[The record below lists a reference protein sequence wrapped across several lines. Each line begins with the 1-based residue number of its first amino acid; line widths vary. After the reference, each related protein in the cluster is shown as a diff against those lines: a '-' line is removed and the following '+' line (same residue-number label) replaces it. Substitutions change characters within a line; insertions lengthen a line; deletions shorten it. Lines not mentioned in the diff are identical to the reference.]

1 MSSLTKKSI
10 LAFYIKNNMT
20 VLAGVGTQ
28 RLLSSIPYIQY
39 LLLYLVKDRLAFYL
53 VSCILLVVSKVAP

>member
-28 RLLSSIPYIQY
+28 RLLSP
-39 LLLYLVKDRLAFYL
+39 LLLPIISIIISMLRRG
-53 VSCILLVVSKVAP
+53 